1 MKVARTARHL
11 LTTPWAVKRAFPAH
25 TMESIARAIR
35 ETERSH
41 VGQIRF
47 AVEHALEP
55 RELRRDVS
63 AHDRAVEVFS
73 ELRVWDTEHN
83 NGVLIYVLLADRD
96 VEIVADRGIHARAGT
111 EAWETI
117 CRQMEEA
124 FRRGEF
130 ESGVVRGI
138 HAVGQHLTAA
148 FPRRGTQANELPD
161 EPVIV

>member
-1 MKVARTARHL
+1 MNVARTARHL
-11 LTTPWAVKRAFPAH
+11 LTTPWAVKRAFPAR
-25 TMESIARAIR
+25 TMERIVRAIR
-35 ETERSH
+35 ETEQSH
-41 VGQIRF
+41 IGQIRF

-83 NGVLIYVLLADRD
+83 NGVLIYVLLADRH

-117 CRQMEEA
+117 CRQMEGA

-130 ESGVVRGI
+130 ESGVVHGI

-148 FPRRGTQANELPD
+148 FPRRAHRQTSCPTSR
-161 EPVIV
+161 